1 MKERIRIGVTEA
13 DEMELDFFD
22 GRVPDFCDIVIGL
35 HHGCGGFVTRIP
47 TSRGGNF
54 LLVCGKCGLRVTLPL
69 EIRTKQALINHFV
82 KLGFQEPGKE
92 IRICLGCEGRGWKR
106 EEEFKNEE
114 DWSSGRPITRVREV
128 TKTVDCAPCGATGI
142 LSG

>member
-1 MKERIRIGVTEA
+1 MKERIRIGVSET

-22 GRVPDFCDIVIGL
+22 GKVPEFCDIVIGL
-35 HHGCGGFVTRIP
+35 HHGCGGFITRIP

-54 LLVCGKCGLRVTLPL
+54 LLVCGKCSLRVAVPR
-69 EIRTKQALINHFV
+69 EIRTKQELVNYFV

-92 IRICLGCEGRGWKR
+92 IKICLDCEGKGWNH

-114 DWSSGRPITRVREV
+114 DWSGGRPITRVRER
-128 TKTVDCAPCGATGI
+128 TKTVDCAACRATGI
-142 LSG
+142 LSN